1 MAFRQTT
8 TTGGITTSSAP
19 VTAAPLTIAAIS
31 ANNSLTVLRVIA
43 RIWDGTNDNRF
54 ETRYQGDVAGDPV
67 RAFTAAAGAGAN
79 ASSTAAYSAT
89 TWNHVT
95 GVFASAASRTVYLDG
110 GNNAT
115 NTTSRTPT
123 GVNAVEIIPGIGTG
137 VNTDVA
143 EVGIWDATL
152 TADEIVS
159 LSKGFKPFRVRPQ
172 SLVFYSPLVREVVD
186 LSKAITLT
194 RTGLSIIDHP
204 RVY

>member
-8 TTGGITTSSAP
+8 NTGGIIASSAP

-31 ANNSLTVLRVIA
+31 ANNSLTVLRTIA
-43 RIWDGTNDNRF
+43 RIWDGTNTNRF
-54 ETRYQGDVAGDPV
+54 EIRFDGSSAGDPV
-67 RAFTAAAGAGAN
+67 RALIEAAGAQAN
-79 ASSTAAYSAT
+79 AASTAAYSGT

-95 GVFASAASRTVYLDG
+95 GVFASATSRTVYLDG

-123 GVNAVEIIPGIGTG
+123 GINAMGIIPGIGTG
-137 VNTDVA
+137 VNTDIA
-143 EVGIWDATL
+143 ELGIWDATL

-172 SLVFYSPLVREVVD
+172 SLVFYSPLVREVLDV
-186 LSKAITLT
+186 SKAITLT